1 MFSGREAY
9 GAYTKFATE
18 MANLAITVAKSFYL
32 LAIPTF
38 GSECDRPVARAT
50 RRAKR
55 RQYRRRHRC
64 NNLHNPL
71 QSFFLRHTLLILMVL
86 AQVSVSLRR

>member
-1 MFSGREAY
+1 
-9 GAYTKFATE
+9 
-18 MANLAITVAKSFYL
+18 MANLAITAAKIIFL

-64 NNLHNPL
+64 NNLHNPFKGL
-71 QSFFLRHTLLILMVL
+71 FLRHNRLIDFLPFYL
-86 AQVSVSLRR
+86 